1 VHDPARPAVNKR
13 YHTFPSTP
21 EGASINT
28 EFFIAKRY
36 LRSKRINFFSL
47 STLITIGGIFV
58 GVAALLITLSMMNGF
73 QNELRRRILGGTPHI
88 VIRRYFN
95 EPLNDYDAVMQKL
108 GEYDFIRAVAPFIIQ
123 KSIIRSR
130 KTMDGVVI
138 KGVDQE
144 LEKNITEIEHKMI
157 DGIFELDN
165 GCVIGVELAH
175 NLKVT
180 VGDTLV
186 VASPFGDQ
194 LGMLPRARRVVLN
207 GIFDFGY
214 YDYNSTIV
222 YMDIADVQA
231 LFEMG
236 DNISA
241 IGVSVD
247 NVYAT
252 PKYSRLIED
261 DLGYPYR
268 AEDWIIRN
276 HAVFAALKLEKI
288 ITFIVLAL
296 IILVAGFNI
305 IGTLVNMVKKKTKEI
320 GILRS
325 YGFTSG
331 SIMRVFI
338 YHGSMM
344 GIIGTVL
351 GLIFAFASCLIL
363 DKVILFHL
371 PGDVYFI
378 ETLPV
383 EMAAQ
388 DFIITAVAA
397 ILISFISTIYPAIRA
412 TKLTTVEALRNE

>member
-1 VHDPARPAVNKR
+1 
-13 YHTFPSTP
+13 
-21 EGASINT
+21 
-28 EFFIAKRY
+28 
-36 LRSKRINFFSL
+36 
-47 STLITIGGIFV
+47 
-58 GVAALLITLSMMNGF
+58 MNGF

-95 EPLNDYDAVMQKL
+95 EPLRDRKTVMKAL
-108 GEYDFIRAVAPFIIQ
+108 EKYEFIEAIAPFIVQ

-130 KTMDGVVI
+130 KIMDGVVI
-138 KGVDQE
+138 KGVDQD
-144 LEKNITEIEHKMI
+144 LEKRITEIENKMV
-157 DGIFELDN
+157 DGIFELEDD
-165 GCVIGVELAH
+165 GCVLGVELAH

-180 VGDTLV
+180 VGDTLI

-194 LGMLPRARRVVLN
+194 LGMLPRAKRIVLK

-222 YMDIADVQA
+222 YMDLEDVQS

-236 DNISA
+236 DIISA

-247 NVYAT
+247 DVYAT
-252 PKYSRLIED
+252 PRYSESLEQ

-268 AEDWIIRN
+268 AEDWIKRN
-276 HAVFAALKLEKI
+276 HSVFAALKLEKI
-288 ITFIVLAL
+288 ITFIVLTL

-305 IGTLVNMVKKKTKEI
+305 IGALVNMVKKKTKEI

-331 SIMRVFI
+331 SIMRLFI
-338 YHGSMM
+338 YHGSMI
-344 GIIGTVL
+344 GIIGTIL
-351 GLIFAFASCLIL
+351 GLIFAFVACLVL
-363 DKVILFHL
+363 DQVVFIHL

-383 EMAAQ
+383 EMATQ

-397 ILISFISTIYPAIRA
+397 ILISFLSTIYPAKRA